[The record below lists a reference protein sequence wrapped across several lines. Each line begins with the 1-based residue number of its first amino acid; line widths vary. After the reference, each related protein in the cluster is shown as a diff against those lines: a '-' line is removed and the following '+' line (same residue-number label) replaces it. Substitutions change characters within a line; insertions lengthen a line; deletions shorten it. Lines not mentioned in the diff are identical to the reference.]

1 MNYAELKGTRREWN
15 NMGNEAIFGRY
26 KKEWIDNRSSAIID
40 WSLHGGVT
48 PLGNLVVVS

>member
-26 KKEWIDNRSSAIID
+26 IKEWIDIKSCHHR
-40 WSLHGGVT
+40 LEPHGVST